1 MKKIYALALS
11 ALLCGFA
18 LADNRQPITKNIAK
32 SLSIVETSTMLN
44 TTGGVQRAPQRA
56 ASFGSIDD
64 MAGAWEWSGQNL
76 LTSNAPSG
84 ELTIT
89 ITNATTGAA
98 TISGFIQNFVLQ
110 ATIDFAKGTVSIP
123 NNQDLG
129 RDSNGDKNY
138 FYLKDVTADG
148 NTTDGL
154 GSAAASVG
162 KIEGTTIVFPE
173 LDVWAFGDYNQ
184 ENLGWWYLCYA
195 NTLTSLEFQGDPNEG
210 WEDFGTADFEDGWIM
225 PGFEEDPSSAPWTV
239 NVQKSTETTD
249 LYRLNKPYLAESC
262 PSYIKEAAKEGYI
275 VFSIADPEFVQVLP
289 KVYSGFDNGSN
300 KLNLFNIEGFYID
313 MGLTK
318 ADIQDGIKDQNVTYS
333 TYADG
338 VVNIPNCRF
347 NMPSALDKA
356 YSWSTSENVSLADKM
371 VAKITIHKLAGVD
384 NVVAGSDAEAPAE
397 YFNLQGVR
405 VANPEAGQLVIK
417 RQGSTVTKM
426 IAR

>member
-1 MKKIYALALS
+1 MV
-11 ALLCGFA
+11 F
-18 LADNRQPITKNIAK
+18 REP
-32 SLSIVETSTMLN
+32 
-44 TTGGVQRAPQRA
+44 PQRA
-56 ASFGSIDD
+56 ASFGSIAD

-148 NTTDGL
+148 NITDGL

-239 NVQKSTETTD
+239 NVQKAPKQPT
-249 LYRLNKPYLAESC
+249 
-262 PSYIKEAAKEGYI
+262 
-275 VFSIADPEFVQVLP
+275 SIALTSPIWP
-289 KVYSGFDNGSN
+289 KVAHLTL
-300 KLNLFNIEGFYID
+300 KKQPKKVTLFS
-313 MGLTK
+313 
-318 ADIQDGIKDQNVTYS
+318 QS
-333 TYADG
+333 P
-338 VVNIPNCRF
+338 IPNSCKCF
-347 NMPSALDKA
+347 PKYIPVLTTAPTN
-356 YSWSTSENVSLADKM
+356 STSLTSKAS
-371 VAKITIHKLAGVD
+371 ISIWG
-384 NVVAGSDAEAPAE
+384 
-397 YFNLQGVR
+397 
-405 VANPEAGQLVIK
+405 
-417 RQGSTVTKM
+417 
-426 IAR
+426 